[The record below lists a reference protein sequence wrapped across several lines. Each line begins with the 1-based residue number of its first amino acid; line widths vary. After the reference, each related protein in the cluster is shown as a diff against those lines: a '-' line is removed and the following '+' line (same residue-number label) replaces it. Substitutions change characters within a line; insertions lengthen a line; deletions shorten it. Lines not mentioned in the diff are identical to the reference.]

1 MRGFFEENL
10 KGSTQTT
17 YESEIIMVYTINHLI
32 RISICNR
39 GKLAPMALVD
49 FVIVGLAI
57 AFAVISWIS
66 SRDGSPMINTSSSSS
81 IDETKLPG
89 LDDVPI
95 MDKIA
100 KKSAST
106 ASVAIPVATEEKTPA
121 KEIPEFDEVEK
132 DSPKMAKIECP
143 MCSQI
148 IEVEEKGILQDLVCD
163 SCGFKG
169 ELEV

>member
-1 MRGFFEENL
+1 
-10 KGSTQTT
+10 
-17 YESEIIMVYTINHLI
+17 
-32 RISICNR
+32 
-39 GKLAPMALVD
+39 MALVD

-57 AFAVISWIS
+57 GFAVISWIS
-66 SRDGSPMINTSSSSS
+66 SRDGSPMISTSSSSS
-81 IDETKLPG
+81 INETKLPG

-100 KKSAST
+100 KESG
-106 ASVAIPVATEEKTPA
+106 PVAAAAVVTQYDTVEEEVPKEIPEFDEEPS

-132 DSPKMAKIECP
+132 NKPKMANIECP

>member
-1 MRGFFEENL
+1 
-10 KGSTQTT
+10 
-17 YESEIIMVYTINHLI
+17 
-32 RISICNR
+32 
-39 GKLAPMALVD
+39 MALVD
-49 FVIVGLAI
+49 LVIVGLSI
-57 AFAVISWIS
+57 GFVVMSWIS
-66 SRDGSPMINTSSSSS
+66 SRDGSPMTSTSSSSS
-81 IDETKLPG
+81 SASKMKLPG

-100 KKSAST
+100 KESG
-106 ASVAIPVATEEKTPA
+106 PVAAAAVVTQYDTIEEEVPKEIPEFDEEPS

-132 DSPKMAKIECP
+132 NKPKMANIECP

>member
-1 MRGFFEENL
+1 
-10 KGSTQTT
+10 
-17 YESEIIMVYTINHLI
+17 
-32 RISICNR
+32 
-39 GKLAPMALVD
+39 MALVD
-49 FVIVGLAI
+49 FVIVGLSI
-57 AFAVISWIS
+57 GFVVMSWIS
-66 SRDGSPMINTSSSSS
+66 SRDGSPMTSTSSSSS
-81 IDETKLPG
+81 SISKTKLPG

-95 MDKIA
+95 MERITKN
-100 KKSAST
+100 SATT
-106 ASVAIPVATEEKTPA
+106 ASVAIPVVTEEKAPAKEIPEFDETPS

-132 DSPKMAKIECP
+132 NKPKMAKIECP

>member
-1 MRGFFEENL
+1 
-10 KGSTQTT
+10 
-17 YESEIIMVYTINHLI
+17 
-32 RISICNR
+32 
-39 GKLAPMALVD
+39 MALVD

-66 SRDGSPMINTSSSSS
+66 SRDGSPMISTSSSSS
-81 IDETKLPG
+81 ISETKLPG
-89 LDDVPI
+89 LDDIPI

-106 ASVAIPVATEEKTPA
+106 ASVAIPVVTEEKTPA

-148 IEVEEKGILQDLVCD
+148 IEVEERGILQDLVCD

>member
-1 MRGFFEENL
+1 
-10 KGSTQTT
+10 
-17 YESEIIMVYTINHLI
+17 
-32 RISICNR
+32 
-39 GKLAPMALVD
+39 MALVD

-57 AFAVISWIS
+57 GFAVISWIS
-66 SRDGSPMINTSSSSS
+66 GRDGEPIINTSSSSS
-81 IDETKLPG
+81 SINETKLPG

-95 MDKIA
+95 MERIT
-100 KKSAST
+100 KKSAAN
-106 ASVAIPVATEEKTPA
+106 ASVAIPVVNEEESPA
-121 KEIPEFDEVEK
+121 KEIPEFDEEPSKEIPEFDEVEK
-132 DSPKMAKIECP
+132 NKPKMANIECP